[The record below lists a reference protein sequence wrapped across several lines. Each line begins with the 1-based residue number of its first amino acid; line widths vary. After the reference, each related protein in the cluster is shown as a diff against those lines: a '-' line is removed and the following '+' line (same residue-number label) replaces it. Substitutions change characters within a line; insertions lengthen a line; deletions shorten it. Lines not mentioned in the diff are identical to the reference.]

1 MSQFYGADED
11 LTSSKKDAEN
21 ITQDEEFATDID
33 LAIENVEF
41 DQLNLKENIDNPSN
55 LHGQKISSTNGR
67 SLILQFHHQ
76 RLLLH
81 CGSQWILLRQ

>member
-55 LHGQKISSTNGR
+55 LHGQKISSTDEPSYHNLGAPIF
-67 SLILQFHHQ
+67 SLKQSSLKSKI
-76 RLLLH
+76 
-81 CGSQWILLRQ
+81 WM